1 MRDRIASWKAAFED
15 EDQGVLHTLI
25 NLAWD
30 LAAFDAFVGMVRGA
44 PDDEDGKQQVNPLIF
59 HLVNQGFWLSA
70 FMAIRRLLDRGAIR
84 GPDGVCSL
92 RAIVNDA
99 RAARGRLTRRAYV
112 EDISGVPYNY
122 EVTRRRQVEFAE
134 AQDEAVFWV
143 PRDLW
148 PETSHQRHVEFDWL
162 AGVGAGESRDSDL
175 IREEIFDR
183 LDARLNGLEAIAEH
197 ATVHFAHAATQA
209 SREGRM
215 LEGFNLGEVK
225 DALRVLTQTAELV
238 GRWFCFT
245 GTGDVLPTAQFD
257 QFAYLYQPLFPAD
270 ANPLREAWERFAD
283 EVGEW
288 PRIENDDL

>member
-15 EDQGVLHTLI
+15 EDQGVLPTLV

-30 LAAFDAFVGMVRGA
+30 LAAFEAFVGIVRDAQG
-44 PDDEDGKQQVNPLIF
+44 DEDGNQQVNPLVF
-59 HLVNQGFWLSA
+59 HLINQGFWLGA
-70 FMAIRRLLDRGAIR
+70 FMAVRRLLDRGAIR
-84 GPDGVCSL
+84 GPEGVCSL
-92 RAIVNDA
+92 RAIVNDV
-99 RAARGRLTRRAYV
+99 RAARNHLTRRVYV

-122 EVTRRRQVEFAE
+122 ELTRRRQLEFAE
-134 AQDEAVFWV
+134 AQEEAAFWM

-162 AGVGAGESRDSDL
+162 SGVEAGSSRDSDL

-183 LDARLNGLEAIAEH
+183 LNARLNGLDAIAEH

-209 SREGRM
+209 SREGRV

-225 DALRVLTQTAELV
+225 DALRMLTQTAELV

-257 QFAYLYQPLFPAD
+257 QFAHLDRPLFQAD
-270 ANPLREAWERFAD
+270 PDALRATWEQFAA
-283 EVGEW
+283 EVGTW
-288 PRIENDDL
+288 PGIENRDL